1 MLLMLYL
8 KLRDRILKN
17 LIFYLKFNRIALSRL
32 LSSDDYLQEALTKK
46 SSMVYKID
54 KYADIAYVK
63 KVLTNRNINFVI
75 T

>member
-1 MLLMLYL
+1 MTLSIRFGYLY
-8 KLRDRILKN
+8 D
-17 LIFYLKFNRIALSRL
+17 FNRL

-54 KYADIAYVK
+54 KDADIAYIK
-63 KVLTNRNINFVI
+63 KVLTNRSINFVI

>member
-1 MLLMLYL
+1 MTLSIRFGYLY
-8 KLRDRILKN
+8 D
-17 LIFYLKFNRIALSRL
+17 FNRL

-54 KYADIAYVK
+54 NDADIAYIK

>member
-1 MLLMLYL
+1 MTLSIRFGYLYNFS
-8 KLRDRILKN
+8 I
-17 LIFYLKFNRIALSRL
+17 L

-54 KYADIAYVK
+54 KDADIAYVK

-75 T
+75 S

>member
-1 MLLMLYL
+1 MTLSIRFGYLY
-8 KLRDRILKN
+8 D
-17 LIFYLKFNRIALSRL
+17 FHRL

-54 KYADIAYVK
+54 KDADTAYIK

>member
-1 MLLMLYL
+1 MTLSIRFGYL
-8 KLRDRILKN
+8 SD
-17 LIFYLKFNRIALSRL
+17 FNRL
-32 LSSDDYLQEALTKK
+32 LSSDDYLQEALTKR

-54 KYADIAYVK
+54 NDADIAYVK